1 MMRREEMIGIEEAAR
16 KLGSTSLNTLMH
28 IKRGLLK
35 GIEVDG
41 AWLVDRR
48 SLEALLEKTGGRK
61 TDDVCARKHACN
73 GCG

>member
-1 MMRREEMIGIEEAAR
+1 MMQRKEMIGIEEAAR
-16 KLGSTSLNTLMH
+16 QLGSTSLNTLMH

-35 GIEVDG
+35 GIEADG

-48 SLEALLEKTGGRK
+48 SLEALLEKTADRK
-61 TDDVCARKHACN
+61 TGHVCTRRHACS

>member
-1 MMRREEMIGIEEAAR
+1 MQRKEMIGIEEAAR
-16 KLGSTSLNTLMH
+16 RLGSTPLNTLMH

-48 SLEALLEKTGGRK
+48 SLEALLEKTGDHK
-61 TDDVCARKHACN
+61 TDDVCARRHACS